1 MKSRSLF
8 FVPAHIEKFLE
19 KSIQLEAD
27 IIILDLEDSVP
38 NKLKKLAR
46 KNIELYATKIKS
58 LKPLFVRINS
68 INSSE
73 AKSDIKLISK
83 IKIDGVII
91 PKVLN
96 KLCIEKFIETS
107 KLFSPQKPTF
117 IYPLIECAKAIQNLK
132 DISTSSSLIKGLIFG
147 HEDYLNDLGGF
158 DIEGNENLV
167 YPRSKIIVAAKANNL
182 IAIDTPFLNLKDKE
196 RTYEYAL
203 KGRHMGFDGML
214 VLHPEQISSVNS
226 GYSPSIEEINRALEL
241 ISNYESN
248 SSEGRSISYNGG
260 NFIAP
265 PIIKQSRNL
274 LKLAKKLEL
283 ISEI

>member
-27 IIILDLEDSVP
+27 VIILDLEDSVP
-38 NKLKKLAR
+38 FKLKKLAR
-46 KNIELYATKIKS
+46 KNVELYATKIKP

-73 AKSDIKLISK
+73 AKLDIKLISK

-96 KLCIEKFIETS
+96 KLCIEKFIETF
-107 KLFSPQKPTF
+107 KLFSSQKPTN
-117 IYPLIECAKAIQNLK
+117 IYPLIECAKAIQNLQ
-132 DISTSSSLIKGLIFG
+132 DISTSSNIIKGLIFG
-147 HEDYLNDLGGF
+147 HEDYLNDLGGL

-203 KGRHMGFDGML
+203 KGRRMGFDGML

-226 GYSPSIEEINRALEL
+226 GYSPSIEEINIALEI

-248 SSEGRSISYNGG
+248 KSEGRSITYDGG
-260 NFIAP
+260 KFIAP

-274 LKLAKKLEL
+274 LNLAKKLEL